1 MKALRRAFVITL
13 GALALAGCTLVSPN
27 AAPQR
32 IAPSKVHLGLL
43 NKTIPGTNGARVR
56 FITQPVYNIDITG
69 HLAPSSRIVPSPPAL
84 ATVIEQLLLGPS
96 AIEKSAGYSSA
107 LPKSLVL
114 LSAHVRHDVGT
125 VNLASSLSGLGRHQQ
140 VLAVGQLVLTA
151 DVVGAT
157 RGIVIEVAGVI
168 QRVPLP
174 NGTTTTLATP
184 ADFQSLLNN

>member
-1 MKALRRAFVITL
+1 VKRLRVTLLMAL
-13 GALALAGCTLVSPN
+13 GALVLAGCTLVSPN
-27 AAPQR
+27 ALPQR
-32 IAPSKVHLGLL
+32 IPPSKVHLGLL
-43 NKTIPGTNGARVR
+43 NKTIPDTNGARVR

-69 HLAPSSRIVPSPPAL
+69 HLVSSSRIVPSPPAL

-114 LSAHVRHDVGT
+114 LSAHVRNDVGM
-125 VNLASSLSGLGRHQQ
+125 VNLATSLGALPRHQQ

-184 ADFQSLLNN
+184 ADFRSLLNN